1 MTDARSPMRAL
12 RAALFAA
19 VCTALAAMGH
29 SFMSGQDIPFAVL
42 LPAFAVTAT
51 VAWLAGARRRGGLA
65 IGAGVLTVQGVLH
78 LLFSSAQPHTGGP
91 AHSHEHSTSAGT
103 MVADSTPPGSLSA
116 DTMAVDTTVDGLLG
130 HSSGGML
137 AAHLLAAVLCAL
149 WLARGETAVFR
160 VAAAV
165 GTLAFTP
172 LRLLLAVP
180 ALPEP
185 PRPLARRR
193 SDAVRSRSVVLGHTL
208 VRRGP
213 PALLAPRA
221 TAPGAAV

>member
-1 MTDARSPMRAL
+1 
-12 RAALFAA
+12 
-19 VCTALAAMGH
+19 
-29 SFMSGQDIPFAVL
+29 
-42 LPAFAVTAT
+42 
-51 VAWLAGARRRGGLA
+51 
-65 IGAGVLTVQGVLH
+65 
-78 LLFSSAQPHTGGP
+78 
-91 AHSHEHSTSAGT
+91 
-103 MVADSTPPGSLSA
+103 
-116 DTMAVDTTVDGLLG
+116 MAVDTTVDGLLG

-193 SDAVRSRSVVLGHTL
+193 SDAVRRRSVVLGHTL

-213 PALLAPRA
+213 PAFLAPRA

>member
-1 MTDARSPMRAL
+1 
-12 RAALFAA
+12 
-19 VCTALAAMGH
+19 
-29 SFMSGQDIPFAVL
+29 MSGQDIPFAVL
-42 LPAFAVTAT
+42 LPAFAVTAA

-65 IGAGVLTVQGVLH
+65 IGAGVLTVQGALH
-78 LLFSSAQPHTGGP
+78 LLFSSAQPHTGGS
-91 AHSHEHSTSAGT
+91 SHPHHHSTSAGIMAT
-103 MVADSTPPGSLSA
+103 GPTPRGSLSA

-137 AAHLLAAVLCAL
+137 AAHLLAAILCAL
-149 WLARGETAVFR
+149 WLARGETAAFR

-165 GTLAFTP
+165 GALAFAP

-180 ALPEP
+180 ALPDP
-185 PRPLARRR
+185 PRPLARRTY
-193 SDAVRSRSVVLGHTL
+193 DAVRRQSLVLGHTL

-213 PALLAPRA
+213 PALLPPRA